1 MLYEYTYSIICSQV
15 YMIFDINYIDLASD
29 LLKNWT
35 SFVISETNVYVS
47 AKLIIF
53 FRDDFECI

>member
-1 MLYEYTYSIICSQV
+1 
-15 YMIFDINYIDLASD
+15 MIFDINYIDLASD